1 MDKRRIRV
9 TPATRQMLVQAILTA
24 PDGHYVAI
32 QEPTRTLNQNS
43 RLHAMCG
50 DIAAQMKWMDRK
62 LGVEDWKRLLVDSW
76 MRETNRMQ
84 LVPSLDGKGVV
95 SLGQQTRTLGVK
107 DMADLIESIQAF
119 GAMNN
124 VQWSDDAHIPGFV
137 KT

>member
-1 MDKRRIRV
+1 MEKRRIRV
-9 TPATRQMLVQAILTA
+9 TPATRQMLVQAMLTA

-32 QEPTRTLNQNS
+32 QEPTRTLNQNAL
-43 RLHAMCG
+43 LHALCA

-124 VQWSDDAHIPGFV
+124 IQWTDDAHIPGFV

>member
-1 MDKRRIRV
+1 MEKRRIRV
-9 TPATRQMLVQAILTA
+9 TPATRQMLVQAMLTT
-24 PDGHYVAI
+24 PDGHFVAI
-32 QEPTRTLNQNS
+32 QEPNRSLNQNAK
-43 RLHAMCG
+43 LHAMCA

-119 GAMNN
+119 GDMNS
-124 VQWSDDAHIPGFV
+124 VAWSDEPHIPGWV
-137 KT
+137 K

>member
-9 TPATRQMLVQAILTA
+9 TPATRQMLVQAMLTA

-32 QEPTRTLNQNS
+32 QEPNRSLNQNAK
-43 RLHAMCG
+43 LHALCS
-50 DIAAQMKWMDRK
+50 DIASQMNWIGRK
-62 LGVEDWKRLLVDSW
+62 LDTEDWKRLLVDSW

-95 SLGQQTRTLGVK
+95 ALGQQTRSLGVK

-119 GAMNN
+119 GAMNSI
-124 VQWSDDAHIPGFV
+124 VWSDEPHIPGWAQQ
-137 KT
+137 